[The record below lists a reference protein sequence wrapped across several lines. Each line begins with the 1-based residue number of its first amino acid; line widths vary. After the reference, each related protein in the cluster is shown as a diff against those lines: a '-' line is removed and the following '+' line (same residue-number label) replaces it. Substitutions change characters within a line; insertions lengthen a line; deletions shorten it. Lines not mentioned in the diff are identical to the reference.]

1 MIFMRLLALLA
12 GSLVLILPPIVVA
25 GNAHP
30 GMPGW
35 IAVGGLAGLAL
46 VALSFLYVAAL
57 GDRMRRSGH
66 ARALGALLLL
76 IPAAAA
82 ISMLATR
89 TDPGLLWGSGTLL
102 SFTVLMYL
110 SFVFPVAPDRRQR
123 PMRERERREP
133 ALVLIK
139 RHPSTERR
147 IARLITWLPCVAPGS
162 GRAHCRTAGGR
173 PG

>member
-1 MIFMRLLALLA
+1 MIFLRLLALLA

-46 VALSFLYVAAL
+46 IAASFLYIAAL
-57 GDRMRRSGH
+57 GDRMRRSAH
-66 ARALGALLLL
+66 ARTLGGLLLL

-82 ISMLATR
+82 ITMLATR
-89 TDPGLLWGSGTLL
+89 TDEALLWASGTLL

-110 SFVFPVAPDRRQR
+110 SFVFQVSPDRRQR
-123 PMRERERREP
+123 PMRQRERLEP
-133 ALVLIK
+133 ALVLVK
-139 RHPSTERR
+139 RHPSAERR
-147 IARLITWLPCVAPGS
+147 GGS
-162 GRAHCRTAGGR
+162 RI
-173 PG
+173 